1 MYGMI
6 HRAIRSMALERL
18 GKAAVDQVIQ
28 QAGHGPNAFISG
40 STYDDAV
47 TLSLIGGCADALEMD
62 VPTFLEHFG
71 EYWIEF
77 ASNGAYAS
85 LMTISGADLPTF
97 LNNLDR
103 MHQSVQAAMPQ
114 SRLPSFTVQELG
126 ETFIRVSYAS
136 ERRGLENF
144 VVGLL
149 RGLLKRFNQ
158 QGEVVMTAENPG
170 GADFEIRYSS

>member
-47 TLSLIGGCADALEMD
+47 TLSLIGSCAAALEID

-77 ASNGAYAS
+77 ASSGAYAS
-85 LMTISGADLPTF
+85 LMTIGGSDLPTF

-103 MHQSVQAAMPQ
+103 LHQSVQAAMPQ
-114 SRLPSFTVQELG
+114 ARLPSFTVQELG
-126 ETFIRVSYAS
+126 ETFIRVSYVS

-158 QGEVVMTAENPG
+158 QGEVVLTAENPA